1 MAIQQSFQQIVLE
14 QLEIYMQKLILNI
27 HLTLYTKIN
36 SKWITDVN
44 VKMQNCNKFRE
55 KFSWPRVGKVLPSN
69 AWSIKIKNGPTGLHQ
84 NTTALLWERNSDEL
98 PTERKYLQ
106 FTYLKKDLYLEY
118 TKNTNNLVRSSP
130 FLNRAE
136 GVRRHF
142 TDPVDDSSDK

>member
-55 KFSWPRVGKVLPSN
+55 KFS
-69 AWSIKIKNGPTGLHQ
+69 
-84 NTTALLWERNSDEL
+84 
-98 PTERKYLQ
+98 
-106 FTYLKKDLYLEY
+106 
-118 TKNTNNLVRSSP
+118 
-130 FLNRAE
+130 
-136 GVRRHF
+136 
-142 TDPVDDSSDK
+142 